1 MLTLVELNELCAS
14 IAEETLEASD
24 EEMYLEN
31 LRVKL
36 SEAAAMEYA
45 ANSYDFDAMAYSS
58 M

>member
-1 MLTLVELNELCAS
+1 MTLVELNELCAS
-14 IAEETLEASD
+14 IAEETLEAAD

-36 SEAAAMEYA
+36 SEVAAMEYA